1 MKKLVSILV
10 ASVALISVSLPASA
24 DESTVSTQTSPG
36 AITMKT
42 ITVYG
47 RVDKPHVEII
57 LTRAT
62 AASAAGAAHDGLHAR
77 LMGGGGEPRMTR

>member
-1 MKKLVSILV
+1 
-10 ASVALISVSLPASA
+10 
-24 DESTVSTQTSPG
+24 
-36 AITMKT
+36 MKT

-77 LMGGGGEPRMTR
+77 LMGAGGEPRLTR